1 MSKIRATDS
10 HTRDKIFRAAS
21 EVFEEKGYAAAR
33 MQEIADRAG
42 INKALLHYYFATK
55 EQLFMAVFQVLLKK
69 MFEKMISLFAEEISF
84 RDKIR
89 RFLDEHIEL
98 LIKNPKLPMFLLNEI
113 SRNPSLSEGLKET
126 LRYSQLRELIYD
138 RHAKELKSYGIKKND
153 MPQLMITIVSMSV
166 FPFAARDMLTLMM
179 PQLDD
184 NKKFNAYMRERKE
197 FATDFVVTALKH
209 RKK

>member
-1 MSKIRATDS
+1 MAKIKES
-10 HTRDKIFRAAS
+10 VHITRETIFKAAS
-21 EVFEEKGYAAAR
+21 EIFEEKGYAGAR

-55 EQLFMAVFQVLLKK
+55 EQLFMAVFQVLLRK
-69 MFEKMISLFAEEISF
+69 MFEKIISIFAEDISF
-84 RDKIR
+84 REKIR
-89 RFLDEHIEL
+89 RFLDEHVEF
-98 LIKNPKLPMFLLNEI
+98 LIKNPKLPLFLLNEI

-126 LRYSQLRELIYD
+126 VQYGQLRDLIYEK
-138 RHAKELKSYGIKKND
+138 HAKELKGYGIKKND
-153 MPQLMITIVSMSV
+153 MPQLMITLVSMSV

-179 PQLDD
+179 PSLGD
-184 NKKFNAYMRERKE
+184 NKKFNALMRERKE

>member
-1 MSKIRATDS
+1 MVKTIDPG
-10 HTRDKIFRAAS
+10 HMTRERIFTAAS
-21 EVFEEKGYAAAR
+21 EVFEEKGYAGAR

-69 MFEKMISLFAEEISF
+69 MFEKIISIFAEEVSF

-89 RFLDEHIEL
+89 RFLDEHIEF
-98 LIKNPKLPMFLLNEI
+98 LIKNPKLPLFLLNEI
-113 SRNPSLSEGLKET
+113 SRNPSLTEGLKDT
-126 LRYSQLRELIYD
+126 LRYSQLRDLIFEK
-138 RHAKELKSYGIKKND
+138 HAKELKGYGIKKND

-166 FPFAARDMLTLMM
+166 FPFAARYMLTLMM

-184 NKKFNAYMRERKE
+184 NKKFNTWMRERKD
-197 FATDFVVTALKH
+197 FATDFVITALKH